1 VDSKPTEVPVPVIR
15 PIPAELLKECA
26 LPPLKGDVTLGDAL
40 DWYETESLCAAQ
52 FRNQIEL
59 LKALK

>member
-1 VDSKPTEVPVPVIR
+1 VPVPVVR
-15 PIPAELLKECA
+15 PIPDELLKECV

-40 DWYETESLCAAQ
+40 DWYEAEALCAAVL
-52 FRNQIEL
+52 RNQIEL